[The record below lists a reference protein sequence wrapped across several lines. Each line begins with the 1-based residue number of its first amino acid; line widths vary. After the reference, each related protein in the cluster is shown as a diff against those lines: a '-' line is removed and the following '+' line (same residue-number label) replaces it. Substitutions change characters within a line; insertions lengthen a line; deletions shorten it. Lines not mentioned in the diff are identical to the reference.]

1 MFHSQGTKLK
11 TLCDIE
17 KQCNFISHQNT
28 QRKRTQLGRIVEII
42 WTTGLF
48 TSPTIKIMASIV
60 PAGLLFFVMYINLVH
75 VLPFKV
81 NSDSEG
87 KI

>member
-42 WTTGLF
+42 
-48 TSPTIKIMASIV
+48 
-60 PAGLLFFVMYINLVH
+60 
-75 VLPFKV
+75 
-81 NSDSEG
+81 
-87 KI
+87 

>member
-1 MFHSQGTKLK
+1 MILKNSVISFHTRIHNVNEHSWVELYKLFELQGY
-11 TLCDIE
+11 
-17 KQCNFISHQNT
+17 SA
-28 QRKRTQLGRIVEII
+28 
-42 WTTGLF
+42 
-48 TSPTIKIMASIV
+48 SPTIKIMASIV
-60 PAGLLFFVMYINLVH
+60 PAGLLLFVMYINLVH